1 MNIPPRYLAGRRRV
15 LLALGAGLA
24 GSGLML
30 IPALLVA
37 GGETAAHAQLHVGSS
52 AVVMTVAA
60 AIALAWRTTR
70 RRSESL
76 ARTAL
81 LSALSLLA
89 FSQLA
94 ESVGAY
100 AWESDGT
107 TLQSPILEVVHTA
120 ASLTGAVALFAVA
133 AAVVAALATLA
144 VRVAPLLRASTTVT
158 LLALAFGA
166 ARR

>member
-1 MNIPPRYLAGRRRV
+1 MNRSPRRVAGRRRV

-24 GSGLML
+24 GGGLML
-30 IPALLVA
+30 IPAVLVA
-37 GGETAAHAQLHVGSS
+37 KDETAAHAQLHVGSS
-52 AVVMTVAA
+52 AVVITVAA
-60 AIALAWRTTR
+60 AVALVWRTTR
-70 RRSESL
+70 RRSESV

-107 TLQSPILEVVHTA
+107 TLQSPILQVVHAA

-133 AAVVAALATLA
+133 GAAVAALATLA
-144 VRVAPLLRASTTVT
+144 VRVAPLLRA
-158 LLALAFGA
+158 GA
-166 ARR
+166 SAPPRSS

>member
-1 MNIPPRYLAGRRRV
+1 MRV
-15 LLALGAGLA
+15 FLALGAGFA
-24 GSGLML
+24 GSGLMV
-30 IPALLVA
+30 IPAVLVA
-37 GGETAAHAQLHVGSS
+37 KDETAAHAQLHIGAS

-60 AIALAWRTTR
+60 AVTLLWRTTR
-70 RRSESL
+70 RRSESV

-107 TLQSPILEVVHTA
+107 TLQSPILQVVHTA
-120 ASLTGAVALFAVA
+120 ASLTGAVALFAVGGA
-133 AAVVAALATLA
+133 TLTALATLA
-144 VRVAPLLRASTTVT
+144 VRVAPLLRGESEPSQPLTPTK
-158 LLALAFGA
+158 GHS
-166 ARR
+166 

>member
-1 MNIPPRYLAGRRRV
+1 MNRSPRRIPGRGHV

-30 IPALLVA
+30 IPAVLVA
-37 GGETAAHAQLHVGSS
+37 HDETAAHAQLHVGSS

-60 AIALAWRTTR
+60 AVALVWRTTR
-70 RRSESL
+70 RRSESV
-76 ARTAL
+76 ARTVL

-94 ESVGAY
+94 ESGGAY

-107 TLQSPILEVVHTA
+107 TLQSPVLEVVHAA
-120 ASLTGAVALFAVA
+120 ASLTGAVALFAVSGA
-133 AAVVAALATLA
+133 AVAALATLA
-144 VRVAPLLRASTTVT
+144 VRLAPFLRAGTP
-158 LLALAFGA
+158 
-166 ARR
+166 